1 MPTFDGAHYF
11 LTVLVPIQ
19 TMPIKDGQTV
29 TSPVHALRKCLDKLA
44 PAAQTP
50 ACCGGQSP
58 FAQNKRTHF
67 ARFVIIDDV
76 AYPGRLG
83 RNTLLNAIT
92 GENLTLAQPQ
102 DHLSCPFLLF
112 AVDFDAKSGAD
123 RERNSYLEELWGTME
138 KELSEIFWFCEGF
151 KSKVRDA
158 HSFAAYMASCQLET
172 TMSFNDYYVD
182 PINLPVWPSDSY
194 KWGAIV
200 SGGAFL
206 VGLVATLLLL
216 VAALFARSWLLWLPY
231 AFGLSLV
238 GAVALGLVLLAAYM
252 SVMAAGGKPFPAA
265 TDSNLPTVLKALYLQ
280 RKFTRFA
287 IDSQMDAAG
296 TDEASAKKLYDD
308 FKTFVATH
316 KPTDIVAPTQPPGV
330 VGI

>member
-11 LTVLVPIQ
+11 LSVLVPIK
-19 TMPIKDGQTV
+19 TKPIKDGQIA
-29 TSPVHALRKCLDKLA
+29 TSPVHALRKCLDKVA

-58 FAQNKRTHF
+58 FAQSNRTHF
-67 ARFVIIDDV
+67 ARLVIIDDV

-92 GENLTLAQPQ
+92 GENLTLAQSQ
-102 DHLSCPFLLF
+102 DHLSCPFLFF

-123 RERNSYLEELWGTME
+123 HERNSYLEELWGTME
-138 KELSEIFWFCEGF
+138 KDVREIFAFCEGF
-151 KSKVRDA
+151 DSKVKDA
-158 HSFAAYMASCQLET
+158 RSFAAYMASCQLET

-182 PINLPVWPSDSY
+182 PINLPVWQSDAY

-200 SGGAFL
+200 SAAAFV

-216 VAALFARSWLLWLPY
+216 VAALFAR
-231 AFGLSLV
+231 GLSLV

-265 TDSNLPTVLKALYLQ
+265 PDSNLPTVLKALYLQ

-308 FKTFVATH
+308 FKAFVATN

>member
-1 MPTFDGAHYF
+1 
-11 LTVLVPIQ
+11 
-19 TMPIKDGQTV
+19 
-29 TSPVHALRKCLDKLA
+29 
-44 PAAQTP
+44 
-50 ACCGGQSP
+50 
-58 FAQNKRTHF
+58 
-67 ARFVIIDDV
+67 
-76 AYPGRLG
+76 
-83 RNTLLNAIT
+83 LNAIT
-92 GENLTLAQPQ
+92 GENLTLAQSQ
-102 DHLSCPFLLF
+102 DHLSCPFLFF

-123 RERNSYLEELWGTME
+123 HERNSYLEELWGTME
-138 KELSEIFWFCEGF
+138 KDVREIFSFCEGF
-151 KSKVRDA
+151 DSKVKDA
-158 HSFAAYMASCQLET
+158 RSFAAYLASCQLET

-182 PINLPVWPSDSY
+182 PINLPVWPSDAY
-194 KWGAIV
+194 KWGAVV
-200 SGGAFL
+200 SGVAFV

-265 TDSNLPTVLKALYLQ
+265 ADSNLPTVLKALYLQ

-308 FKTFVATH
+308 FKAFVATH
-316 KPTDIVAPTQPPGV
+316 KPTDIVTPTQPPGV

>member
-19 TMPIKDGQTV
+19 TMPIKEGQTV

-58 FAQNKRTHF
+58 FARSSRTHF

-92 GENLTLAQPQ
+92 SENLTLAQSQ
-102 DHLSCPFLLF
+102 DHLSCPFLFF

-123 RERNSYLEELWGTME
+123 HERNSYLEELWGTME
-138 KELSEIFWFCEGF
+138 KDLREIFAFCEGF
-151 KSKVRDA
+151 DSKVKDA
-158 HSFAAYMASCQLET
+158 RSFAAYMASCQLET

-182 PINLPVWPSDSY
+182 PINLPVWSSDAY
-194 KWGAIV
+194 KWGAVV
-200 SGGAFL
+200 SGVAFV

-265 TDSNLPTVLKALYLQ
+265 ADSNLPTVLKALYLQ

-308 FKTFVATH
+308 FKAFVATH